1 MLGINARNV
10 NTALEDGLN
19 ILEQHGIKS
28 DSRNGA
34 VLVAPWP
41 MITVTRNPTERVLF
55 SGLRDANP
63 FFHLAE
69 AFWMLAGANDTQS
82 LTRFVPRMADFSDD
96 GKTLN
101 GAYGHR
107 WRWHFGNDQLM
118 TAIQELRNNPSSRRV
133 VLAMWDGGTKIKVFD
148 EDTGCES
155 AYAEIGDLDKAIKG
169 SKDVPCNTHIYFDA
183 NKAGLLDMTVC
194 CRSNDAVWGAHGAN
208 AVHFSVLHEF
218 VARAAKLPLGK
229 MYQFSNNYHI
239 YTDRPDVQRLLGK
252 DGYVADDMYAAM
264 QVEPWPLLA
273 TQEEWRY
280 FLKDCEVMARLLR
293 YGSPEY
299 CDPETYDT
307 IFFRKVFAPMFRY
320 YENFKA
326 TNLAD
331 APPKGGGELNL
342 SVDWHRAAYQWVQR
356 RVDKAGAQ
364 V

>member
-19 ILEQHGIKS
+19 ILERHGLES
-28 DSRNGA
+28 NSRNGT

-41 MITVTRNPTERVLF
+41 MITVTRNPMERVLF

-69 AFWMLAGANDTQS
+69 ALWMLAGANDTAS

-96 GKTLN
+96 GTTLN

-107 WRWHFGNDQLM
+107 WRNHFGNDQLS
-118 TAIQELRNNPSSRRV
+118 TAIDELKRNPESRRV
-133 VLAMWDGGTKIKVFD
+133 VLAMWDGGMAIEMKEK
-148 EDTGCES
+148 GCEVTHTTD
-155 AYAEIGDLDKAIKG
+155 GDLNKAING

-218 VARAAKLPLGK
+218 VARATGIPLGK

-252 DGYVADDMYAAM
+252 DGYAAQDLYADMR
-264 QVEPWPLLA
+264 VEPWPLLA
-273 TQEEWRY
+273 KQEEWVA
-280 FLKDCEVMARLLR
+280 FLSDCENMAVLLR

-299 CDPETYDT
+299 CDADAYET
-307 IFFRKVFAPMFRY
+307 IFFQNVFVPMFRY
-320 YENFKA
+320 YEQFKGRLPSTEDSA
-326 TNLAD
+326 
-331 APPKGGGELNL
+331 LNM
-342 SVDWHRAAYQWVQR
+342 SIDWHAAAHQWVR
-356 RVDKAGAQ
+356 RRIDKKLTETKL
-364 V
+364 